1 MTHIAITE
9 AFHALVDVG
18 EAPRMI
24 AEGCIF
30 TEGPLW
36 HPIEHYLLFSDMPGD
51 VRRRWSEA
59 EGLTE
64 VNRPANKCNGM
75 TYDAELNR
83 LVCEHST
90 SSLIRERPDGTREI
104 IASHFEG
111 KELNSPNDVVVK
123 SDGSIYFSDPWYG
136 RMPVFGVE
144 RPRELGWQGVFRVSP
159 EGGEPQLVV
168 DKQMFEMP
176 NGLAFSP
183 DEKTLYINDTVQALI
198 RAFDV
203 NDDGTLSNPRV
214 FADGMA
220 DDQLEGVPD
229 GMKVDAAGN
238 VWCCAPGGLW
248 VFSDDGTLIGKIV
261 IPELVANLHWGGA
274 DFRTLFMTSTTT
286 VCSIRTKVGPRVEPF
301 MDV

>member
-1 MTHIAITE
+1 MSHIAITE
-9 AFHALVDVG
+9 AFHKLVDV
-18 EAPRMI
+18 EEKPRTI
-24 AEGCIF
+24 AQGCIF

-36 HPIEHYLLFSDMPGD
+36 HPIEQYLLFSDMPGD

-59 EGLTE
+59 EGTTE
-64 VNRPANKCNGM
+64 VSRPANKCNGM
-75 TYDAELNR
+75 TYDADLN

-90 SSLIRERPDGTREI
+90 SSLIRERPDGAREI
-104 IASHFEG
+104 VASHFEG

-123 SDGSIYFSDPWYG
+123 SDGSVYFSDPWYG

-144 RPRELGWQGVFRVSP
+144 RPRELGWQGVFRVPP
-159 EGGEPQLVV
+159 EGGQPQLVV
-168 DKQMFEMP
+168 DKHLFEMP

-203 NDDGTLSNPRV
+203 DFDGTLSNPRV

-229 GMKVDAAGN
+229 GMKVDAEGN

-248 VFSDDGTLIGKIV
+248 VYADDGTLIGKIV
-261 IPELVANLHWGGA
+261 MPELVANLHWGGA

-286 VCSIRTKVGPRVEPF
+286 VCSIRTKVGPRIEPF
-301 MDV
+301 MAA

>member
-9 AFHALVDVG
+9 AFHALVDVN

-36 HPIEHYLLFSDMPGD
+36 HPRDQYLLFSDMPGD

-59 EGLTE
+59 DGVTE
-64 VNRPANKCNGM
+64 VSRPANKCNGM

-104 IASHFEG
+104 VASHFEG
-111 KELNSPNDVVVK
+111 KELNSPNDVIVK

-159 EGGEPQLVV
+159 EGGAPQLVV

-203 NDDGTLSNPRV
+203 DDDGTFSNPRV

-229 GMKVDAAGN
+229 GMKVDAMGN

-248 VFSDDGTLIGKIV
+248 VFSDDGTLIGKIIV
-261 IPELVANLHWGGA
+261 PELVANLHWGGA

-286 VCSIRTKVGPRVEPF
+286 VRSIRTKVGPRIEPF
-301 MDV
+301 MAV